1 LLDFGDLYGEG
12 FRQWDLNFS
21 KNIRFAR
28 KRINF
33 GVNIYNLFN
42 TDAATGYE
50 SDYTAIRTGTDANGN
65 PIWTPVADN
74 PLTNADE
81 SNNAWGEVTSIA
93 TPRFL
98 RFTVQ
103 FDF

>member
-1 LLDFGDLYGEG
+1 MNLLDFGDLYGEG

-28 KRINF
+28 KRVNF

-42 TDAATGYE
+42 TDAATSYQGN
-50 SDYTAIRTGTDANGN
+50 YTAFRQPDGSYLE
-65 PIWTPVADN
+65 DN
-74 PLTNADE
+74 PLTPAVETNT
-81 SNNAWGEVTSIA
+81 WGQVTGIA
-93 TPRFL
+93 TPRFM